1 MSKRYRGRPQGQTG
15 QAPIRKPDEI
25 KRLFRLA
32 KSRPRMSM
40 KAEIALCLS
49 LYLGLR
55 AKEIASLKSADVYD
69 ENGRVRDVLHLRA
82 AYTKGAK
89 TRNVFLAA
97 PKLRQH
103 LADYGRATGI
113 DQRPQAPLCRSQK
126 GGTFRAGSM
135 ARFLKKLYIEAGLT
149 EASSHTGRRT
159 FITSLAERGIDL
171 KAIAVLAGHSNIRTT
186 ALYVDA
192 SPLKLSR
199 ILSDVSW

>member
-1 MSKRYRGRPQGQTG
+1 MPKRHRGRPEGQTG
-15 QAPIRKPDEI
+15 QAPILKPEEI
-25 KRLFRLA
+25 KRLFRMA

-40 KAEIALCLS
+40 KAEIALCMS

-55 AKEIASLKSADVYD
+55 AKEIAALRSGDVYD
-69 ENGRVRDVLHLRA
+69 ENGAVRDVLHLKS
-82 AYTKGAK
+82 AYTKGSK

-103 LADYGRATGI
+103 LAEYGRTTGI
-113 DQRPQAPLCRSQK
+113 AERPQAPLCRSQK

-135 ARFLKKLYIEAGLT
+135 ARFLKRLYMEAGIP
-149 EASSHTGRRT
+149 EGSSHTGRRT

-199 ILSDVSW
+199 ILSDVAW

>member
-1 MSKRYRGRPQGQTG
+1 MTKRSRGRPSGQSG
-15 QAPIRKPDEI
+15 QAPILKPEET
-25 KRLFRLA
+25 KRLFRLV

-55 AKEIASLKSADVYD
+55 AKEIASLRSGDVYD
-69 ENGRVRDVLHLRA
+69 ENGEVRDVLHLKA
-82 AYTKGAK
+82 AYTKGSK
-89 TRNVFLAA
+89 TRNVYLAA
-97 PKLRQH
+97 PKLRQY

-113 DQRPQAPLCRSQK
+113 AERPQAALCRSQK

-135 ARFLKKLYIEAGLT
+135 ARFLKKLYQEAGIP
-149 EASSHTGRRT
+149 EARSHTGRRT

-192 SPLKLSR
+192 SPVKLSR
-199 ILSDVSW
+199 ILSDVAW

>member
-1 MSKRYRGRPQGQTG
+1 
-15 QAPIRKPDEI
+15 
-25 KRLFRLA
+25 
-32 KSRPRMSM
+32 MSM

-55 AKEIASLKSADVYD
+55 AKEIASLRSGDVYNEHGD
-69 ENGRVRDVLHLRA
+69 VRQVLHLRA

-103 LADYGRATGI
+103 LADFGRATGI
-113 DQRPQAPLCRSQK
+113 DKRPQAPLCRSQK

-135 ARFLKKLYIEAGLT
+135 ARFLKKLYTEAGLT

-171 KAIAVLAGHSNIRTT
+171 KAIAILAGHSNIRTT